1 MKKIAAFFLLLWV
14 TTVFVAVA
22 QAQSRPRRAN
32 PSGQGQQQTP
42 AQPSDPVDQSR
53 RPPVLGGANRDPNE
67 QKPSTAP
74 QNNGPE
80 EVGQG
85 EVIRVSTT
93 LVSIPVSVMDR
104 DGKYIPNLR
113 KDDFRIW
120 EDGVEQ
126 QVGYFGSV
134 EKPFTVA
141 LMLDTSGSMGQK
153 VVEIQNAAI
162 EFVSQLRPEDSVMVL
177 SFDDRIR
184 VLAEPTNDR
193 YVLQDAIR
201 RARGGQGTRLY
212 DAVAMVENRYLN
224 HIQGRKAVVL
234 FTDGVDTTSRNAKYE
249 GTVRDAEELDA
260 LIYTIEYDTY
270 EDVHGRYGG
279 WPGTP
284 RYPRGGGIWGIIL
297 GGPVWGGGPGGG
309 GGGGRGSSREE
320 YERGDRYLQDLS
332 RVTGARCYKANDT
345 NLSEQFHLIAEE
357 LRRQYTLG
365 YYPKRTPQPGER
377 RSIKVRVNRPELV
390 VRARESYI
398 FQQSASNTSQ
408 QTIDNQQPPVLKRKL
423 TEQGWP

>member
-1 MKKIAAFFLLLWV
+1 MRRIAAFFLLLSV
-14 TTVFVAVA
+14 TAIFVAVA
-22 QAQSRPRRAN
+22 HAQSRPRRAV
-32 PSGQGQQQTP
+32 PSDQQQTP
-42 AQPSDPVDQSR
+42 AQSSDPTDPSR

-67 QKPSTAP
+67 QKPAPAP
-74 QNNGPE
+74 QNTGPE

-85 EVIRVSTT
+85 EVIRVATT

-104 DGKYIPNLR
+104 DGKYIPNLH
-113 KDDFRIW
+113 KEDFHIW

-126 QVGYFGSV
+126 KVAYFGAV

-153 VVEIQNAAI
+153 VGEVQNAAI
-162 EFVSQLRPEDSVMVL
+162 DFVNQLRPEDSVMVL
-177 SFDDRIR
+177 SFDDRIH
-184 VLAEPTNDR
+184 VLAEPTSDR
-193 YVLQDAIR
+193 YILDDAIR

-212 DAVAMVENRYLN
+212 DAVDMVENRYLS

-234 FTDGVDTTSRNAKYE
+234 FTDGVDTTSRHGTYE

-270 EDVHGRYGG
+270 DDVNGRYGG
-279 WPGTP
+279 AWPGR

-297 GGPVWGGGPGGG
+297 GGPVWGPIGGG
-309 GGGGRGSSREE
+309 GARGSSREE
-320 YERGDRYLQDLS
+320 YERGDRYLHDLPQ
-332 RVTGARCYKANDT
+332 VTGARFYKADDT

-377 RSIKVRVNRPELV
+377 RSIKVRVNRPEVV
-390 VRARESYI
+390 VRARDSYI
-398 FQQSASNTSQ
+398 FQQSGKTVSQ
-408 QTIDNQQPPVLKRKL
+408 GDTNSQPPPPVLKRKL
-423 TEQGWP
+423 TEKSWP